1 MSIQQLSSLVGS
13 IKASERFCGVNKLI
27 CIDGPAGSGKTTLAK
42 NLQKLLDNSHVIH
55 MDEIYEGWQNSLNEN
70 LEININNWIILPMKT
85 NKPITYKKFDWLLN
99 LRNELVI
106 IKDYKFI
113 ILEGVGA
120 ASLGIRD
127 KSALNIWIEGRQEI
141 LLKRVLDRD
150 GDQIKE
156 EMYLWQIREQ
166 EYFSKHGTKK
176 HCDIWIDGNFE
187 QEIDTASQFVLLN
200 R

>member
-1 MSIQQLSSLVGS
+1 MQIQQLSNLVQFVKSSEIYCGS
-13 IKASERFCGVNKLI
+13 NKLI

-42 NLQKLLDNSHVIH
+42 NIQKLLNDSYVIH

-70 LEININNWIILPMKT
+70 LISNVNNWIILPMK
-85 NKPITYKKFDWLLN
+85 NDDPIIYKKFDWHLN
-99 LRNELVI
+99 LRSESVVI
-106 IKDYKFI
+106 NKYKFI

-127 KSALNIWIEGRQEI
+127 KSALNIWIEGRKEI

-150 GDQIKE
+150 GNQIEEEMQFWQIK
-156 EMYLWQIREQ
+156 EQ
-166 EYFSKHGTKK
+166 EYFSKHDTKK

>member
-1 MSIQQLSSLVGS
+1 MQITPLTNLVRD
-13 IKASERFCGVNKLI
+13 IKKSEIFCGASKLI

-42 NLQKLLDNSHVIH
+42 NLQKQLENSFIIH
-55 MDEIYEGWQNSLNEN
+55 MDEIYEGWKNSLNER
-70 LEININNWIILPMKT
+70 LVSNINNWIISPMQ
-85 NKPITYKKFDWLLN
+85 NNEPIQYKKFDWHLN
-99 LRNELVI
+99 LRNEQVV

-120 ASLGIRD
+120 VSFGIRD

-141 LLKRVLDRD
+141 LLKRVLERD
-150 GDQIKE
+150 GVQIKE
-156 EMYLWQIREQ
+156 EMLTWQIKEQ
-166 EYFSKHGTKK
+166 EYFTKHDTKN

-187 QEIDTASQFVLLN
+187 QEIDTASQLVLLN